1 MDPVSWVFCFILF
14 QKVIANNSSSLSC
27 LELLI
32 VGAMHAPYAMFQN
45 HARTFN
51 GGRKIGL
58 IRVAETRMAGY
69 FYAFHRLLRL
79 KPALEATIASVEF
92 QALQLSKP
100 FISSALKFIRDKEMW
115 KALYAL
121 TRCLFPALRV
131 LRLADRSE
139 PGFDR

>member
-1 MDPVSWVFCFILF
+1 
-14 QKVIANNSSSLSC
+14 
-27 LELLI
+27 
-32 VGAMHAPYAMFQN
+32 
-45 HARTFN
+45 
-51 GGRKIGL
+51 
-58 IRVAETRMAGY
+58 MAGY